1 MIFTKS
7 RHREI
12 IDRYLPV
19 LLHGLGWV
27 AYVLAVYNGN
37 SAKYNF
43 IEFSTHYGPKFI
55 FQALIFYINYL
66 YLIPAALAKLK
77 ILRYISLNIAL
88 VLLLGVCLATA
99 HYPNTNL
106 NRFPFVKNVW
116 IDSLNITWFLILS
129 ILIRFSTDWFRQ
141 KQLEK
146 DRENQQ
152 LKSELDFLKAQVN
165 PHFFFNSL
173 NNLYALSLKQAP
185 ETPETILRIS
195 RIMRYL
201 LYETN
206 VKEVPLAH
214 EAEMIATYVSLQQL
228 KNKSGENTG
237 MKVIGDLESIQIEPL
252 LLLPLIENIFKHGTE
267 PINIELQASPLII
280 QLKTTNKIR
289 NSNEKIVGGIGLAN
303 LKRRLVL
310 LYPNTHQLELQE
322 NDDNFTATLT
332 LNLQPR

>member
-1 MIFTKS
+1 MIFNKS

-19 LLHGLGWV
+19 LLHGLGWI
-27 AYVLAVYNGN
+27 AYMLAVYNGN
-37 SAKYNF
+37 SVGHNF

-55 FQALIFYINYL
+55 LQALIFYSNYL
-66 YLIPAALAKLK
+66 YLIPTALAKLK
-77 ILRYISLNIAL
+77 VLRYIFLNMAL
-88 VLLLGVCLATA
+88 VLLFGVCLTSA

-106 NRFPFVKNVW
+106 NQFPFLKYVW
-116 IDSLNITWFLILS
+116 IDCLNITWFLILS

-146 DRENQQ
+146 ERENQQ
-152 LKSELDFLKAQVN
+152 LKTELDFLKAQVN

-173 NNLYALSLKQAP
+173 NNLYALSLRQAP

-214 EAEMIATYVSLQQL
+214 EAEMIATYISLQQL
-228 KNKSGENTG
+228 KNKSGENIG
-237 MKVIGDLESIQIEPL
+237 MEIIGDLGSVQIEPL
-252 LLLPLIENIFKHGTE
+252 LLLPIIENVFKHGAE
-267 PINIELQASPLII
+267 PINIELQVSPLVI
-280 QLKTTNKIR
+280 QLRTINKIR
-289 NSNEKIVGGIGLAN
+289 RSNEKNAGGIGIAN
-303 LKRRLVL
+303 LKRRLTL
-310 LYPNTHQLELQE
+310 LYPYSHQLELQE

>member
-1 MIFTKS
+1 MIFSKS
-7 RHREI
+7 RHRGI
-12 IDRYLPV
+12 IDLYLPV

-27 AYVLAVYNGN
+27 AYMLAVYNGN
-37 SAKYNF
+37 SAGHNF
-43 IEFSTHYGPKFI
+43 FEFSTHYGPKFI
-55 FQALIFYINYL
+55 FQAMIFYINYL
-66 YLIPAALAKLK
+66 YLIPVALAKLK
-77 ILRYISLNIAL
+77 ILRYISLNMAL
-88 VLLLGVCLATA
+88 VLLLGVCLATV

-106 NRFPFVKNVW
+106 NQFPFLKNVW
-116 IDSLNITWFLILS
+116 IDSLNITWFLTLS

-146 DRENQQ
+146 ERENQQ

-201 LYETN
+201 LYETD

-228 KNKSGENTG
+228 KNKSGENIS
-237 MKVIGDLESIQIEPL
+237 MEIIGDLGSIQVEPL
-252 LLLPLIENIFKHGTE
+252 LLLPIIENIFKHGIE
-267 PINIELQASPLII
+267 PINIELQVSPLII
-280 QLKTTNKIR
+280 QLKTINKIR
-289 NSNEKIVGGIGLAN
+289 NSNEKIAGGIGLAN
-303 LKRRLVL
+303 LKRRLTL
-310 LYPNTHQLELQE
+310 LYPNAHQLELQK
-322 NDDNFTATLT
+322 NDDNFTATLI
-332 LNLQPR
+332 LNLQSR